1 MDEEYQDKE
10 IMKDLWSKE
19 QRIRELEQELT
30 EVVNCLNRVVKQL
43 NVALEGLKHIDNPI
57 ARETEKEI
65 LEA

>member
-30 EVVNCLNRVVKQL
+30 EAVNCLNRVVKQL
-43 NVALEGLKHIDNPI
+43 NEALEG
-57 ARETEKEI
+57 
-65 LEA
+65 